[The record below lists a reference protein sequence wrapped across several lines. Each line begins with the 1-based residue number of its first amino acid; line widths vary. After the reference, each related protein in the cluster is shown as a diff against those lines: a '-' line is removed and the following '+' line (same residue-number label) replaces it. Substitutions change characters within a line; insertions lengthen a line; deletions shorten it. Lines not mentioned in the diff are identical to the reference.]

1 MNNKR
6 QRSTS
11 KKRSLSK
18 CNNDDAFT
26 NVSTHISSSSSIEN
40 VNGLDNTWM
49 IRTKDIANKLWIPTV
64 TNSSVLHTNSLHGS
78 FINNK
83 SNSWFNIKQWV
94 SQQPTKIQNIQ
105 LPSLTSLISSNTQS
119 TCNNSKDLEPKKKK
133 IKVNSAKK
141 TIKQTPN
148 QHRKIKLN
156 FSPED
161 KNTVLKWF
169 GCARKTYNWAL
180 ACIKS
185 KPKEYNINMIWLRK
199 RFINSCNMPKKFIY
213 LLDCPKEIRDGAI
226 NDLVG
231 AYKINIDKR
240 KNNPH
245 FKYDI
250 KFRSRKENQSIY
262 IGADSAKFKKPES
275 KHMKDWNKGQF
286 KIYPSKLL
294 SIIKFYTRKRD
305 KNNVNIPKYDCRL
318 SMNQLGEIY
327 LHIPQFREVRCDNQA
342 PDNSKIASIDP
353 GVRTFL
359 TIYSSQVGVA
369 YKLGD
374 NDIGRIM
381 RLGYWLDKLISKL
394 SSVKK
399 HSQRRRVK
407 RAILRHRQRIKHIV
421 DEVHWKC
428 IKFLVNNFSTIYLPK
443 YNTSQMV
450 LRKSRKINSKA
461 VRMMLSW
468 RFYEFKQRLVQ
479 QAELANVNIIHCTE
493 EYTSKTCGQCHAVKT
508 NLGSSKKF
516 ICNKCNIQLDR
527 DLNGARNIFIK
538 NYFEG
543 KIITEG
549 LKVNSL

>member
-6 QRSTS
+6 KRSTS

-18 CNNDDAFT
+18 CKDNNLT
-26 NVSTHISSSSSIEN
+26 TISTHTSNSN
-40 VNGLDNTWM
+40 FKVLDNSWIVHT
-49 IRTKDIANKLWIPTV
+49 TDVANKLWIPTV
-64 TNSSVLHTNSLHGS
+64 TNSSVLHTNSLNGS
-78 FINNK
+78 LINNK
-83 SNSWFNIKQWV
+83 SNSWFSIKQWFP
-94 SQQPTKIQNIQ
+94 QQLQSMQNIQ
-105 LPSLTSLISSNTQS
+105 LPSLISLISSNTQS
-119 TCNNSKDLEPKKKK
+119 TCKNNEDLQPNKKK
-133 IKVNSAKK
+133 IKVNHAKK
-141 TIKQTPN
+141 TTKQTPN
-148 QHRKIKLN
+148 QVRKIKLN
-156 FSPED
+156 FSQQD
-161 KNTVLKWF
+161 KQTVLKWF

-180 ACIKS
+180 ACIKA
-185 KPKEYNINMIWLRK
+185 KPKEYKINMIWLRK

-231 AYKINIDKR
+231 AYKINMDKR

-262 IGADSAKFKKPES
+262 IGADSAGFKKPE
-275 KHMKDWNKGQF
+275 KNHMKDWNKGQF
-286 KIYPSKLL
+286 KIYPTKLQ

-305 KNNVNIPKYDCRL
+305 KNNVDIPKYDCRL

-327 LHIPQFREVRCDNQA
+327 LHIPQFREERCDNQA
-342 PDNSKIASIDP
+342 PDNSRIASIDP

-359 TIYSSQVGVA
+359 TVYSNQVGVA

-374 NDIGRIM
+374 NDIGRII
-381 RLGYWLDKLISKL
+381 RLGYWLDKLVSKL
-394 SSVKK
+394 SLVKK

-428 IKFLVNNFSTIYLPK
+428 IKFLLTNFSTIYLPK
-443 YNTSQMV
+443 YNSSQMV
-450 LRKSRKINSKA
+450 LRKSRKINSKI
-461 VRMMLSW
+461 VRMLLSW

-479 QAELANVNIIHCTE
+479 QAELAKVNIIDCTE
-493 EYTSKTCGQCHAVKT
+493 EYTSKTCGQCHTIKT

-516 ICNKCNIQLDR
+516 ICNKCSIQVDR

-543 KIITEG
+543 KVITEG